1 MALRRWRAAASAK
14 MMAAKLTR
22 LREPSGSRT
31 SRPKAMTISLSAG
44 CPSST
49 TSRASRSASI
59 TSAPSLRNI
68 PATSDL
74 PEPIPPVRPRT
85 RISVTLRLPEMALL
99 KSTAVLVVLLAAVLY
114 FAIRT
119 RQLYRILRLGPN
131 ENRLDNIP
139 ERIRGVLSY
148 VGAHTRMFRNTYSG
162 LLHFFIFYGFV
173 VLLTAIVQAFGEGLF
188 PGFSLAPI
196 GGTTWIAFL
205 QDVFGVLVLIG
216 VLMAL
221 VNRLIIRP
229 RQFQESNE
237 LDALIILG
245 LIATIMIGMLG
256 QNAARVAEGSDPSAS
271 WRPVSSAIAGLFQG
285 IGWSGA
291 QAIPAHEVFYWM
303 HILGVLA
310 FLVYIPSSKH
320 LHIFVAIPN
329 VFFRKLPPK
338 IGAQLPTIDLEHAE
352 HYGVNQVTQWSWK
365 NLLDLYSCTEC
376 GRCQEQCP
384 AFLTGKPLNPKMII
398 VDARE
403 NLYKTVRDAPAGQR
417 RDPPQPQKLI
427 GEAIKEDEIWACV
440 ACGACQQECPVLI
453 EHVPKIMDMRRSL
466 VLEES
471 KFPKEAQNALRSI
484 ETQGNPYGLP
494 RAQRSDWA
502 GGLGVKTVEEKPD
515 AEYLYFVGCA
525 ASYDE
530 ANRAV
535 ARAFVGLLQKAGVDF
550 AILGPRETCN
560 GDPARRIGNEYL
572 YQTQAQANIEAM
584 NAAKVRKVIA
594 TCPHCFNTIKNE
606 FPQFGGTYEVVHHT
620 QLLASLIKD
629 GKLKPSKAIEGK
641 FTYHDSCYL
650 GRWNDIY
657 DPPRAVV
664 EAIPGAEL
672 VEIERHHKRGFCCGA
687 GGGRMWME
695 EKIGTRIN
703 HNRVEQTLRT
713 QAPRVATACPF
724 CLTMFRDGISAKGAE
739 AQLQVQDLA
748 QYLADAMDGVSPTAS
763 RK

>member
-1 MALRRWRAAASAK
+1 
-14 MMAAKLTR
+14 
-22 LREPSGSRT
+22 
-31 SRPKAMTISLSAG
+31 MTLVK
-44 CPSST
+44 
-49 TSRASRSASI
+49 SI
-59 TSAPSLRNI
+59 
-68 PATSDL
+68 
-74 PEPIPPVRPRT
+74 
-85 RISVTLRLPEMALL
+85 
-99 KSTAVLVVLLAAVLY
+99 AVLAVLLVAIVY
-114 FAIRT
+114 FTIRA
-119 RQLYRILRLGPN
+119 RQLYRILRLGPT
-131 ENRLDNIP
+131 ESRFDHVL

-148 VGAHTRMFRNTYSG
+148 VGLHTRMFRNLYSG
-162 LLHFFIFYGFV
+162 ILHLFIFYGFV
-173 VLLTAIVQAFGEGLF
+173 VLLTAIIQAFGEGIF
-188 PGFSLAPI
+188 PGFSLAAI

-205 QDVFGVLVLIG
+205 QDLLGVLVLVG
-216 VLMAL
+216 VVMAL

-229 RQFQESNE
+229 RQFKESNE
-237 LDALIILG
+237 GDALIILG

-256 QNAARVAEGSDPSAS
+256 QNAARVAEGGDPSAA
-271 WRPVSSAIAGLFQG
+271 WRPVSSLIARAFQSF
-285 IGWSGA
+285 GWQGSA
-291 QAIPAHEVFYWM
+291 AIPAHEVFFWM
-303 HILGVLA
+303 HILAVLA

-320 LHIFVAIPN
+320 LHIIVAIPN

-338 IGAQLPTIDLEHAE
+338 AGAALSPIDLEHAE
-352 HYGVNQVTQWSWK
+352 HYGVSAVTQWSWK

-384 AFLTGKPLNPKMII
+384 AYLTGKPLNPKMII

-403 NLYKTVRDAPAGQR
+403 NLFKTVRDAPPEQR
-417 RDPPQPQKLI
+417 RTPQKLI
-427 GEAIKEDEIWACV
+427 GEAIKEDEIWSCV

-453 EHVPKIMDMRRSL
+453 EHVPKIIDMRRSL

-471 KFPKEAQNALRSI
+471 KFPKEAQGALRSI
-484 ETQGNPYGLP
+484 ESQGNPYGMP

-502 GGLGVKTVEEKPD
+502 QGLNVKTVEEKAD

-535 ARAFVGLLQKAGVDF
+535 ARAFVGLLQKAGIDF

-572 YQTQAQANIEAM
+572 YQTQAQQNIEAM
-584 NAAKVRKVIA
+584 NEAKVKKVIA
-594 TCPHCFNTIKNE
+594 SCPHCFNTIKNE

-620 QLLASLIKD
+620 QLLASLIKE
-629 GKLKPSKAIEGK
+629 GRLKPSKAIEGK

-657 DPPRAVV
+657 DPPRSVV

-695 EKIGTRIN
+695 EKTGKRIN
-703 HNRVEQTLRT
+703 HERVEQTLRT

-724 CLTMFRDGISAKGAE
+724 CLTMFRDGISAKGVE
-739 AQLQVQDLA
+739 SQLQVQDLA
-748 QYLADAMDGVSPTAS
+748 QYLADSMDGTESLAAAEPAPS
-763 RK
+763 GG

>member
-1 MALRRWRAAASAK
+1 
-14 MMAAKLTR
+14 
-22 LREPSGSRT
+22 
-31 SRPKAMTISLSAG
+31 MTLVK
-44 CPSST
+44 
-49 TSRASRSASI
+49 SI
-59 TSAPSLRNI
+59 
-68 PATSDL
+68 
-74 PEPIPPVRPRT
+74 
-85 RISVTLRLPEMALL
+85 
-99 KSTAVLVVLLAAVLY
+99 AVLAVLLASVAYFTVRARRLY
-114 FAIRT
+114 G
-119 RQLYRILRLGPN
+119 ILRLGPA
-131 ENRLDNIP
+131 ENRFDRIP
-139 ERIRGVLSY
+139 ERIRGVLTY
-148 VGAHTRMFRNTYSG
+148 VGAHARMFRNLYSG
-162 LLHFFIFYGFV
+162 TLHFFIFYGFV
-173 VLLTAIVQAFGEGLF
+173 VLLTAIVQAFGEGIV

-196 GGTTWIAFL
+196 GGTTWIAFM
-205 QDVFGVLVLIG
+205 QDLFGVLVLIG
-216 VLMAL
+216 VAMAL
-221 VNRLIIRP
+221 VNRLVVRP
-229 RQFQESNE
+229 RQFHESNE
-237 LDALIILG
+237 IDALIILG

-256 QNAARVAEGSDPSAS
+256 QNAARVAQGDDPSAA
-271 WRPVSSAIAGLFQG
+271 WRPVSSAIARVLEGFGWQG
-285 IGWSGA
+285 PA
-291 QAIPAHEVFYWM
+291 AIPAHEVFYWI
-303 HILGVLA
+303 HILAVLA

-320 LHIFVAIPN
+320 LHIIVAIPN

-338 IGAQLPTIDLEHAE
+338 AGAQLAPIDLEHAD
-352 HYGVNQVTQWSWK
+352 HYGVSQVTQWSWK
-365 NLLDLYSCTEC
+365 HLLDLYSCTEC

-403 NLYKTVRDAPAGQR
+403 NLYKTVRDAPPEQR
-417 RDPPQPQKLI
+417 RDAPQPQKLI

-453 EHVPKIMDMRRSL
+453 EHVPKIIDMRRSL

-471 KFPKEAQNALRSI
+471 RFPKEAQGALRSI

-494 RAQRSDWA
+494 RAQRTDWA
-502 GGLGVKTVEEKPD
+502 EGLGVKTVEEKPD

-535 ARAFVGLLQKAGVDF
+535 ARAFVQLLQKAGVDF
-550 AILGPRETCN
+550 AILGPHETCN

-572 YQTQAQANIEAM
+572 YQTQAQQNIEAM
-584 NAAKVRKVIA
+584 NAAKVKKVIA

-620 QLLASLIKD
+620 ELLASLIKE
-629 GKLKPSKAIEGK
+629 GRLRPSKAIDGK

-672 VEIERHHKRGFCCGA
+672 VEIERHRKRGFCCGA

-695 EKIGTRIN
+695 EKIGKRIN
-703 HNRVEQTLRT
+703 HERVEQTLRT
-713 QAPRVATACPF
+713 EAPRVATACPF

-739 AQLQVQDLA
+739 GRLQVRDLA
-748 QYLADAMDGVSPTAS
+748 QYLAESVDDATPSLPAGSDAAS
-763 RK
+763 

>member
-1 MALRRWRAAASAK
+1 
-14 MMAAKLTR
+14 
-22 LREPSGSRT
+22 
-31 SRPKAMTISLSAG
+31 MTLVK
-44 CPSST
+44 
-49 TSRASRSASI
+49 SI
-59 TSAPSLRNI
+59 
-68 PATSDL
+68 
-74 PEPIPPVRPRT
+74 
-85 RISVTLRLPEMALL
+85 
-99 KSTAVLVVLLAAVLY
+99 AVLAVLLAAITY
-114 FAIRT
+114 FGFRAR
-119 RQLYRILRLGPN
+119 RLYRMLRLGPH
-131 ENRLDNIP
+131 ENRFDRIP

-148 VGAHTRMFRNTYSG
+148 VGLHTRMFRNLYSG
-162 LLHFFIFYGFV
+162 ILHFFIFWGFV
-173 VLLTAIVQAFGEGLF
+173 VLLTAIIQAFGEGMI
-188 PGFSLAPI
+188 PGFSLAVI
-196 GGTTWIAFL
+196 GGNTWIAFL
-205 QDVFGVLVLIG
+205 QDLFGVLVLVG
-216 VLMAL
+216 VVMAL

-237 LDALIILG
+237 VDALIILG
-245 LIATIMIGMLG
+245 LIAIIMVGMLG
-256 QNAARVAEGSDPSAS
+256 QNAARVAEGGDPSAA
-271 WRPVSSAIAGLFQG
+271 WRPIASGIAHLLEGAGWQG
-285 IGWSGA
+285 TA
-291 QAIPAHEVFYWM
+291 AIPAHEAFYWI
-303 HILGVLA
+303 HILAVLA

-320 LHIFVAIPN
+320 LHIIVAIPN
-329 VFFRKLPPK
+329 VFFRKLGPRA
-338 IGAQLPTIDLEHAE
+338 GAALTPIDLEHAE
-352 HYGVNQVTQWSWK
+352 HYGVNTVTQWSWK

-403 NLYKTVRDAPAGQR
+403 NFYKTVRDAPAEQR
-417 RDPPQPQKLI
+417 RDAPRPQTLI
-427 GEAIKEDEIWACV
+427 GDAIKEDEIWACV

-471 KFPKEAQNALRSI
+471 KFPKEAQGALRSI

-494 RAQRSDWA
+494 REQRIDWA
-502 GGLGVKTVEEKPD
+502 QGLGVKTIEEKPD

-530 ANRAV
+530 ANRTV

-550 AILGPRETCN
+550 AILGRSETCN

-584 NAAKVRKVIA
+584 NAAKVRKVVA

-620 QLLASLIKD
+620 QLLAGLIKE
-629 GKLKPSKAIEGK
+629 GRLKPSKAIEGK

-664 EAIPGAEL
+664 EAIPGAQL

-703 HNRVEQTLRT
+703 HARVEQTLRT

-739 AQLQVQDLA
+739 SQLQVQDLA
-748 QYLADAMDGVSPTAS
+748 QYLADAMDGVSPPT
-763 RK
+763 

>member
-1 MALRRWRAAASAK
+1 
-14 MMAAKLTR
+14 
-22 LREPSGSRT
+22 
-31 SRPKAMTISLSAG
+31 MTL
-44 CPSST
+44 
-49 TSRASRSASI
+49 
-59 TSAPSLRNI
+59 
-68 PATSDL
+68 
-74 PEPIPPVRPRT
+74 VK
-85 RISVTLRLPEMALL
+85 SV
-99 KSTAVLVVLLAAVLY
+99 AVLAVLLAAVAY
-114 FAIRT
+114 FAVRA
-119 RQLYRILRLGPN
+119 RRLYRMLRLGPN
-131 ENRLDNIP
+131 ENRFDHIP

-148 VGAHTRMFRNTYSG
+148 VGLHTRMFRNLYSG
-162 LLHFFIFYGFV
+162 ILHFFIFWGFV
-173 VLLTAIVQAFGEGLF
+173 VLLTAIIQAFGEGII

-196 GGTTWIAFL
+196 GGNTWIASL
-205 QDVFGVLVLIG
+205 QDLFGVLVLAG

-221 VNRLIIRP
+221 INRLIIRP
-229 RQFQESNE
+229 RQFHESNE
-237 LDALIILG
+237 ADALIILG
-245 LIATIMIGMLG
+245 LIATIMVGMLG
-256 QNAARVAEGSDPSAS
+256 QNAARIVQGGDPSAA
-271 WRPVSSAIAGLFQG
+271 WRPASSAIARLFEG
-285 IGWSGA
+285 VGWRGTA
-291 QAIPAHEVFYWM
+291 AVPAHEAFYWV
-303 HILGVLA
+303 HILAVLA

-320 LHIFVAIPN
+320 LHIIVAIPN
-329 VFFRKLPPK
+329 IFFRKLGPK
-338 IGAQLPTIDLEHAE
+338 AGAALAPIDLEHAE
-352 HYGVNQVTQWSWK
+352 HYGVSQVTQWSWK

-403 NLYKTVRDAPAGQR
+403 NLYKTVRDAPAEQR

-535 ARAFVGLLQKAGVDF
+535 ARAFVKLLQKAGVDF

-584 NAAKVRKVIA
+584 NTAKVRKVIA
-594 TCPHCFNTIKNE
+594 SCPHCFNTIKNE

-620 QLLASLIKD
+620 QFLAGLIKD
-629 GKLKPSKAIEGK
+629 GRLRPSKAIDGR

-657 DPPRAVV
+657 DSPREVI
-664 EAIPGAEL
+664 EAIPGAKL

-695 EKIGTRIN
+695 EKIGKRIN
-703 HNRVEQTLRT
+703 HERVEQTLRT

-724 CLTMFRDGISAKGAE
+724 CLTMFRDGIAAKGAE
-739 AQLQVQDLA
+739 TRLQVKDLV
-748 QYLADAMDGVSPTAS
+748 QYLAESIDGEAPSLTTTS
-763 RK
+763 G